1 MAKNA
6 LRYDYILITI
16 PTVFDVNHYLNL
28 LTYRGSLITVGLL
41 GEYEK
46 PTNNMHVAMF
56 NRTLGGSIIG
66 SISETQ
72 EILNFCAKHEIAP
85 EVEMISIDQVNKA
98 FENIKN
104 EEVRFRY
111 VIDMNK

>member
-1 MAKNA
+1 
-6 LRYDYILITI
+6 
-16 PTVFDVNHYLNL
+16 
-28 LTYRGSLITVGLL
+28 
-41 GEYEK
+41 
-46 PTNNMHVAMF
+46 
-56 NRTLGGSIIG
+56 
-66 SISETQ
+66 
-72 EILNFCAKHEIAP
+72 LNFCAKHEIAP